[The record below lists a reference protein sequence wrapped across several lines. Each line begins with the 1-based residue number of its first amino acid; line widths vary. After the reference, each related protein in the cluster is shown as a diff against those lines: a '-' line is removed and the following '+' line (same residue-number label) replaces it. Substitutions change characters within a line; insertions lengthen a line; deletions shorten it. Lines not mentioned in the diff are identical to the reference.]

1 MDNQKELTI
10 KVAGMTCAHCEAA
23 VKRGLEGM
31 EGIVNV
37 EADNKNE
44 TVKITGSN
52 IDLEQVRQKINNLG
66 YKYIG

>member
-1 MDNQKELTI
+1 MENLKELTI
-10 KVAGMTCAHCEAA
+10 RVTGMSCMHCEAT
-23 VKRGLEGM
+23 VKRSLEGM

-37 EADNKNE
+37 EADNKSE

-52 IDLEQVRQKINNLG
+52 IDLERVRDQINRLG